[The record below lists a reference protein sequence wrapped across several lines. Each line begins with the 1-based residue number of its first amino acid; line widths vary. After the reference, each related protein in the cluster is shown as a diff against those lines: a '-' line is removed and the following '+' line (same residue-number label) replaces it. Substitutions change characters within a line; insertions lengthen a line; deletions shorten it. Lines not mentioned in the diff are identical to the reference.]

1 MAVSR
6 IGTVSLT
13 PQGKKDTDEDMKPL
27 VREYGKE
34 NPSIYQEAHSV
45 ISGRI
50 SKSGEWCMLHTEDY
64 VLLIKASATA
74 VQELYN
80 QILPQ
85 VNGKKANQ
93 LVIEPVKKD
102 RYGGC
107 IGVDDEATI
116 WYDFDEKSLEFTCTP
131 YKVDTV
137 KKSQTSLTIGMF
149 LDTKDGSDSSPTQTD
164 SDKNSTSTDTGNIHT
179 RRKKNLKPATDTTK
193 EE

>member
-6 IGTVSLT
+6 LGTVSLT
-13 PQGKKDTDEDMKPL
+13 PQSKKDTDEDMKPL

-34 NPSIYQEAHSV
+34 NPSIYQEAHNV

-50 SKSGEWCMLHTEDY
+50 SKSGEWCMLHTENY

-85 VNGKKANQ
+85 VNGKEANQ
-93 LVIEPVKKD
+93 LVVEPVKKD

-107 IGVDDEATI
+107 IGVDDEVTT
-116 WYDFDEKSLEFTCTP
+116 WYDFDEKSLEFTCTDH
-131 YKVDTV
+131 KVERT
-137 KKSQTSLTIGMF
+137 KKSQATLTIGMF
-149 LDTKDGSDSSPTQTD
+149 LDTKDGLDSSLTATT
-164 SDKNSTSTDTGNIHT
+164 SDESLSSISTGNTRTRKKKNSEDV
-179 RRKKNLKPATDTTK
+179 TDTTR
-193 EE
+193 E